1 MGQNVLINSQETETE
16 EMSSG
21 KVGGGRKYMADIM
34 GGGDGK
40 ESLSLGESNEI
51 MCITKSEVMEILELH
66 KSLQDKIKYLEGKF
80 KHF

>member
-40 ESLSLGESNEI
+40 ESLSLGESNE
-51 MCITKSEVMEILELH
+51 VRH
-66 KSLQDKIKYLEGKF
+66 FFF
-80 KHF
+80 KGVDYVYYEKRGYGDPGAA